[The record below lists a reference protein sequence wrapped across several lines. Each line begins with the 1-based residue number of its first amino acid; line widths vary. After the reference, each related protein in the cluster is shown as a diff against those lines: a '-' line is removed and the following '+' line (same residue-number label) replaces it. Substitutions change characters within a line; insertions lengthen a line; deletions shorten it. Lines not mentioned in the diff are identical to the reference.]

1 MPNGKQS
8 ALKTKWKE
16 WMFNFGDSKKKKKKK
31 HI

>member
-8 ALKTKWKE
+8 ALKTEWKE
-16 WMFNFGDSKKKKKKK
+16 WMFNFGDSDKIEK